1 MKRTHL
7 DDGTPLLKKKPV
19 YPLYVDPKP
28 ARLLSRNGW
37 WWVQFPGKEKF
48 GLSVYKGE
56 VRWAD
61 KDHKRYVGKRWRE
74 LHKRFEYNDATLKH
88 EPNLDPPF

>member
-1 MKRTHL
+1 MKRTESGL
-7 DDGTPLLKKKPV
+7 PLLKKKPV
-19 YPLYVDPKP
+19 YPQYGMVEPKP

-37 WWVQFPGKEKF
+37 WWVQFPGQAKF

-61 KDHKRYVGKRWRE
+61 KKHRRYIGKRWRE
-74 LHKRFEYNDATLKH
+74 LHKQFKDNDASLKH
-88 EPNLDPPF
+88 EPSLDPPF